1 MIMQTKT
8 FTNLGLIGH
17 EIGIEADSS
26 KALPAIEIIG
36 LPDASIKEAK
46 DRIRSTFRNV
56 GIDLP
61 KRKFILNLSPSHLR
75 KVWTSF
81 DLAMAVALLGLIHDG
96 KLNHAERMGE
106 FLFFWE
112 LGLDG
117 KLKRVNGLLPSVI
130 SAKQKGYQTFFIPRE
145 NAYELEYISDI
156 TIIPI
161 SHFSQIVDFF
171 LKGAQLSYLRNA
183 KALDEIVQKSD
194 SDANDFQYIKGHLF
208 AKRALSIAAAWLHN
222 VLMVWA
228 PGSWKTMLSKALTTI
243 LPPLWFDEIL
253 EVSQI
258 YSVVWKLNQ
267 DQPLIVRRP
276 FRQVHHTASKVS
288 IIWWGANL
296 TPGEVSLAHKGI
308 LFFDEL
314 TEFPREVLEVL
325 RQPLEDRV
333 INISRASGT
342 IQYPA
347 NVMFVASMNPCKCG
361 FYKDPDKAC
370 TCSLNEIKRYQSK
383 ISGPLLDRV
392 DMILEIPRE
401 NINTLLEKTASLSSA
416 ELFEGVNKARK
427 IQQDRFK
434 SSEIQVNSSMRA
446 KDIDQFITLDSES
459 KDFLAKATERFSL
472 SGRVVHRLLK
482 LARTIADMDART
494 DLVVWDIMEALHY
507 RSKTMFIENE

>member
-1 MIMQTKT
+1 MTTHIKT
-8 FTNLGLIGH
+8 FTTIGLLGY
-17 EIGIEADSS
+17 EILVEADSNR
-26 KALPAIEIIG
+26 ALPNIEIIG

-46 DRIRSTFRNV
+46 ERIRGCFRNV

-61 KRKFILNLSPSHLR
+61 KRKFVLNLSPSHLK

-81 DLAMAVALLGLIHDG
+81 DLPMAVALLGLIYDG
-96 KLNHAERMGE
+96 KLNHYERMSE

-117 KLKRVNGLLPSVI
+117 RIKRVNGLLPSVI
-130 SAKQKGYQTFFIPRE
+130 SAKQQGYQTFFVPRE
-145 NAYELEYISDI
+145 NLYELEYISDI
-156 TIIPI
+156 TIIPL
-161 SHFSQIVDFF
+161 SHFSELLDFF
-171 LKGAQLSYLRNA
+171 LKGEKLAYARNT
-183 KALDEIVQKSD
+183 KALGELKEEKTDD
-194 SDANDFQYIKGHLF
+194 SYDFKYIKGHLF
-208 AKRALSIAAAWLHN
+208 AKRALSIAAAGLHN

-228 PGSWKTMLSKALTTI
+228 PGSGKTMLSKALTTI
-243 LPPLWFDEIL
+243 LPPLASDEIL

-267 DQPLIVRRP
+267 DLPLIVRRP

-342 IQYPA
+342 VQYPA

-361 FYKDPDKAC
+361 FYKDPDKVC
-370 TCSLNEIKRYQSK
+370 SCSLTEIKRYQSK

-401 NINTLLEKTASLSSA
+401 NISTLLEKSASLSSA
-416 ELFEGVNKARK
+416 ELFEGVKKAWK

-434 SSEIQVNSSMRA
+434 WGDIQVNAYMRA
-446 KDIDQFITLDSES
+446 KDIDQFITLDSAS
-459 KDFLAKATERFSL
+459 KDFLAKATEKFSL

-482 LARTIADMDART
+482 LARTIADMEERENI
-494 DLVVWDIMEALHY
+494 VVGDIMEALHY